1 MLFSMMDQSPS
12 PGSCISEQLSHY
24 DFPILMPPSI
34 SQPMALFESIPG
46 TCSGQIEP
54 TWEKLVHP
62 GQSLSYEV
70 GDITHQLPMMCYGQA
85 QNSFSDSS
93 NIQSAPV
100 TSQIPGFDADALCH
114 YTPPQSF
121 DSGSDPFLCYT
132 AQTGTEPHLN
142 NICQTDSNAYFG
154 GYINDDS
161 GQSYVS

>member
-1 MLFSMMDQSPS
+1 
-12 PGSCISEQLSHY
+12 
-24 DFPILMPPSI
+24 
-34 SQPMALFESIPG
+34 MALFESIPG